1 MGALLDHFYIVGVGA
16 SVMLGLLLTMIV
28 VRQKRADKGPNRMM
42 AVLVLVLMASVM
54 LNSFLSS
61 FLPQAYP
68 NLLAFPEP
76 FLLLIGPLF
85 YYFIQ
90 SLSGSFVFKKTAL
103 LHGLPFLLV
112 GVLFVFFVQ
121 NSQPTVGLSFRMGLL
136 ISVLWL
142 VIYLQF
148 WGYYFLNRKALRGYR
163 EKLKQSQSS
172 IEKVRQ
178 AWITYCLTTLLICY
192 SVLGIL
198 FFLMHHEV
206 FLPINKILTV
216 VLALILYS
224 VGYRTFSRPE
234 IFATL
239 PVIRP
244 EKHEILVDE
253 LAGEKYQKSGLSE
266 QKALTQFETV
276 EQLMKQEQLYLDPE
290 LDLKGLAGQLDVSPH
305 HLSQIINKGSQRNF
319 YDFVNHYRLEAVK
332 ALMRNPDH
340 DHRTVLTLAFETGFN
355 SKATFNRFFKKATRQ
370 TPSQFR
376 HRVRGQDR

>member
-16 SVMLGLLLTMIV
+16 SVMLGLLLTVIV

-42 AVLVLVLMASVM
+42 AVLVLVLMFSVM

-112 GVLFVFFVQ
+112 GVLFVFSVQ

-192 SVLGIL
+192 SILGIL

-276 EQLMKQEQLYLDPE
+276 EHLMKQEQSYLDPE
-290 LDLKGLAGQLDVSPH
+290 LDLKGLAGRLDFSPH
-305 HLSQIINKGSQRNF
+305 HMSQIINNGSQRNF

-332 ALMRNPDH
+332 ALLRNPDH

>member
-1 MGALLDHFYIVGVGA
+1 
-16 SVMLGLLLTMIV
+16 
-28 VRQKRADKGPNRMM
+28 
-42 AVLVLVLMASVM
+42 
-54 LNSFLSS
+54 
-61 FLPQAYP
+61 
-68 NLLAFPEP
+68 
-76 FLLLIGPLF
+76 
-85 YYFIQ
+85 
-90 SLSGSFVFKKTAL
+90 
-103 LHGLPFLLV
+103 
-112 GVLFVFFVQ
+112 
-121 NSQPTVGLSFRMGLL
+121 MGLL
-136 ISVLWL
+136 IGVLWL
-142 VIYLQF
+142 VIYLQL

-192 SVLGIL
+192 SILGIL
-198 FFLMHHEV
+198 FFLMHHEI

-216 VLALILYS
+216 ILALILYS

-239 PVIRP
+239 PLLRP

-266 QKALTQFETV
+266 QKALTKFETV
-276 EQLMKQEQLYLDPE
+276 EHLMKQEQLYLDPE
-290 LDLKGLAGQLDVSPH
+290 LDLKGLAGRLDVSPH

-332 ALMRNPDH
+332 ALLRSPDH

-355 SKATFNRFFKKATRQ
+355 SKATFNRFFKKATQQ

-376 HRVRGQDR
+376 LTVRGQHR